1 MSRSHSYLI
10 GHNGAVSR
18 HPSDLPSGTAEF
30 YKSLPTMHVGA
41 GCLFCDDLG
50 RVLLVKPVYK
60 DPWEIPGGGVEANE
74 SPLAACI
81 REVREE
87 LGLYLRS
94 ARLRSIDYRRP
105 VEGVR
110 GDALRFVF
118 FGGVLSPDDTAGFQL
133 QSTGLSD
140 WRFVWQDDLDTYVT
154 PVMARR
160 LRASLATTEFV
171 YLEEG
176 YPA

>member
-1 MSRSHSYLI
+1 MKRVTMDC
-10 GHNGAVSR
+10 VSQQ
-18 HPSDLPSGTAEF
+18 PVADQPSGGSTF
-30 YKSLPTMHVGA
+30 YASLPTKHVGS
-41 GCLFCDDLG
+41 GCLFQDGLG

-60 DPWEIPGGGVEANE
+60 DPWEIPGGGVEADE

-87 LGLYLRS
+87 LGFELGHAALR
-94 ARLRSIDYRRP
+94 AIDYRRP

-110 GDALRFVF
+110 SDALRFVF
-118 FGGVLSPDDTAGFQL
+118 YGGVLSAEDTARFRL
-133 QSTGLSD
+133 QASELSE
-140 WRFVWQDDLDTYVT
+140 WRFVKAEDIDEYVT

-160 LRASLATTEFV
+160 LRASLASTGFV

-176 YPA
+176 QPE

>member
-1 MSRSHSYLI
+1 ME
-10 GHNGAVSR
+10 NVSQQPFTD
-18 HPSDLPSGTAEF
+18 HPSGSSAF
-30 YKSLPTMHVGA
+30 YASLPTKHVGA

-60 DPWEIPGGGVEANE
+60 DPWEIPGGGVEADE

-87 LGLYLRS
+87 LGLDLRQ
-94 ARLRSIDYRRP
+94 ARLRAIDYRQA
-105 VEGVR
+105 VTGVR
-110 GDALRFVF
+110 SDALRFVF
-118 FGGVLSPDDTAGFQL
+118 FGGVLSQNDTARFQL
-133 QSTGLSD
+133 QTSELAE
-140 WRFVWQDDLDTYVT
+140 WRFVKAEDLDEYVT

-176 YPA
+176 HPE

>member
-1 MSRSHSYLI
+1 
-10 GHNGAVSR
+10 VSR
-18 HPSDLPSGTAEF
+18 ESFTEDPSGTAAF
-30 YKSLPTMHVGA
+30 YKSLPTKHVGS
-41 GCLFCDDLG
+41 GCLYCDVLG
-50 RVLLVKPVYK
+50 RVLLVKPIYK
-60 DPWEIPGGGVEANE
+60 EPWEIPGGGVEANE

-87 LGLYLRS
+87 LGLEMRT
-94 ARLRSIDYRRP
+94 ARLRCIDYRRP

-118 FGGVLSPDDTAGFQL
+118 FGGVLTQPDTASFHL
-133 QSTGLSD
+133 QTAELSE
-140 WRFVWQDDLDTYVT
+140 WRFVPEVDLDAYVT

-160 LRASLATTEFV
+160 LRASLTSADFV

-176 YPA
+176 YPV

>member
-1 MSRSHSYLI
+1 MNEMSQ
-10 GHNGAVSR
+10 
-18 HPSDLPSGTAEF
+18 HPSFDRPSGAADF
-30 YKSLPTMHVGA
+30 YNSLPTKHVGA
-41 GCLFCDDLG
+41 GCLFCDELG

-74 SPLAACI
+74 SPLVACI

-87 LGLYLRS
+87 LGFDLRT
-94 ARLRSIDYRRP
+94 ARLRCVDYRRP

-118 FGGVLSPDDTAGFQL
+118 FGGVLSPDDTAKFQL
-133 QSTGLSD
+133 QSAELSE
-140 WRFVWQDDLDTYVT
+140 WRFVSQVDLDTYVT

-160 LRASLATTEFV
+160 LRASLGSAEFV

-176 YPA
+176 NPV

>member
-1 MSRSHSYLI
+1 MSQEPFTD
-10 GHNGAVSR
+10 
-18 HPSDLPSGTAEF
+18 HPSAASDF
-30 YKSLPTMHVGA
+30 YKSLPTKHVGA
-41 GCLFCDDLG
+41 GCLFCDGLG

-60 DPWEIPGGGVEANE
+60 DPWEIPGGGVEADE
-74 SPLAACI
+74 SPLAACV

-87 LGLYLRS
+87 LGFDPHHLQ
-94 ARLRSIDYRRP
+94 LRSIDYRRP

-118 FGGVLSPDDTAGFQL
+118 DGGVLSEDDTTRFRL
-133 QSTGLSD
+133 QESELSE
-140 WRFVWQDDLDTYVT
+140 WKFVEKEELGAYVT

-160 LRASLATTEFV
+160 LRASLASTEFV

-176 YPA
+176 DPRK

>member
-1 MSRSHSYLI
+1 MKTMSQQPF
-10 GHNGAVSR
+10 GD
-18 HPSDLPSGTAEF
+18 HPYASSEF
-30 YKSLPTMHVGA
+30 YKSLPTKHVSA
-41 GCLFCDDLG
+41 GCLFCDDLR

-60 DPWEIPGGGVEANE
+60 DPWEIPGGVVEADE

-87 LGLYLRS
+87 LNLDLEQL
-94 ARLRSIDYRRP
+94 RLRSIDYRRA

-110 GDALRFVF
+110 SDALRFVF
-118 FGGVLSPDDTAGFQL
+118 FGGLLTERDTARFQL
-133 QSTGLSD
+133 QASELSE
-140 WRFVWQDDLDTYVT
+140 WKFVQKEDLDSYVI

-160 LRASLATTEFV
+160 IRASLTSTEFI

-176 YPA
+176 HPK

>member
-1 MSRSHSYLI
+1 
-10 GHNGAVSR
+10 VSEQPLTDR
-18 HPSDLPSGTAEF
+18 PSGTSEF
-30 YKSLPTMHVGA
+30 YGSLPTKHVGA

-50 RVLLVKPVYK
+50 RVLLVNPLYK
-60 DPWEIPGGGVEANE
+60 DPWEIPGGGVEADE

-87 LGLYLRS
+87 LDFELRN

-105 VEGVR
+105 VKGVR
-110 GDALRFVF
+110 SDALRFVF
-118 FGGVLSPDDTAGFQL
+118 FGGVLSEVDTATFHL
-133 QSTGLSD
+133 QESELSE
-140 WRFVWQDDLDTYVT
+140 WRFVREVELDAYVT

-160 LRASLATTEFV
+160 LRASLASTDFV

-176 YPA
+176 THGNESCYSC

>member
-1 MSRSHSYLI
+1 MSEQGLTDH
-10 GHNGAVSR
+10 
-18 HPSDLPSGTAEF
+18 PSGTAEF
-30 YKSLPTMHVGA
+30 YGSLPTKHVGA
-41 GCLFCDDLG
+41 GCLFCDELG

-60 DPWEIPGGGVEANE
+60 EPWEIPGGGVEADE
-74 SPLAACI
+74 SPLVACV

-87 LGLYLRS
+87 LDFHLRHAGLR
-94 ARLRSIDYRRP
+94 AVDYRRT

-118 FGGVLSPDDTAGFQL
+118 VGGVLSEEDTAGFHL
-133 QSTGLSD
+133 QTSELAE
-140 WRFVWQDDLDTYVT
+140 WRFVNLEDLGSYVT

-160 LRASLATTEFV
+160 IRACLGSTEFV

-176 YPA
+176 DPR

>member
-1 MSRSHSYLI
+1 MQ
-10 GHNGAVSR
+10 
-18 HPSDLPSGTAEF
+18 
-30 YKSLPTMHVGA
+30 VGS

-50 RVLLVKPVYK
+50 RILLVKPVYK

-74 SPLAACI
+74 SPLDACI

-87 LGLYLRS
+87 LGLELQT

-118 FGGVLSPDDTAGFQL
+118 YGGVLSSDETARFQL
-133 QSTGLSD
+133 QSTELSE
-140 WRFVWQDDLDTYVT
+140 WRFVSKADLDAYVT

-160 LRASLATTEFV
+160 LRASLAATEFV

>member
-1 MSRSHSYLI
+1 MSQQPFTDH
-10 GHNGAVSR
+10 
-18 HPSDLPSGTAEF
+18 PSGTSEF
-30 YKSLPTMHVGA
+30 YRSLPTKHVGA
-41 GCLFCDDLG
+41 GCLFCDNLG

-60 DPWEIPGGGVEANE
+60 DPWEIPGGGVEADE

-87 LGLYLRS
+87 LDFDLRD

-118 FGGVLSPDDTAGFQL
+118 FGGVLSDDDTARFHL
-133 QSTGLSD
+133 QASELAE
-140 WRFVWQDDLDTYVT
+140 WRFVRKEDLDAYVT
-154 PVMARR
+154 AVMARR
-160 LRASLATTEFV
+160 LRASLASTEFV

-176 YPA
+176 HPK

>member
-1 MSRSHSYLI
+1 MSEQPFTDR
-10 GHNGAVSR
+10 
-18 HPSDLPSGTAEF
+18 PSGTSEF
-30 YKSLPTMHVGA
+30 YRSLPTKHVGA

-50 RVLLVKPVYK
+50 RVLLVNPVYK
-60 DPWEIPGGGVEANE
+60 APWEIPGGGVEADE

-87 LGLYLRS
+87 LDFELRN

-118 FGGVLSPDDTAGFQL
+118 FGGILSEDETATFHL
-133 QSTGLSD
+133 PESELSE
-140 WRFVWQDDLDTYVT
+140 WRFVEEEDLDTYVT

-160 LRASLATTEFV
+160 LRASLASTEFV

-176 YPA
+176 HRR

>member
-1 MSRSHSYLI
+1 MQ
-10 GHNGAVSR
+10 
-18 HPSDLPSGTAEF
+18 
-30 YKSLPTMHVGA
+30 VGS

-50 RVLLVKPVYK
+50 RILLVKPVYK

-74 SPLAACI
+74 SPLDACI

-87 LGLYLRS
+87 LGLELQT
-94 ARLRSIDYRRP
+94 ARLRSVDYRRP

-118 FGGVLSPDDTAGFQL
+118 YGGVLSSDDTARFEL
-133 QSTGLSD
+133 QSTELSE
-140 WRFVWQDDLDTYVT
+140 WRFVSPDDLDTYVT

-160 LRASLATTEFV
+160 LRASLAATEFV
-171 YLEEG
+171 YQEEG
-176 YPA
+176 HPA